1 MTGQEAEEVRE
12 TMSWSLCCVF
22 NGAKQVGWVDSCVVR
37 TSRECPSLW
46 KLINE
51 GTGIWSM
58 AWLVSTWMSG
68 YWELTNR
75 QRNIPCRAIKV
86 PDVNMSD
93 TETRELGYCRTL
105 PTCHKDWGYQ
115 LLQALQER
123 STGSSD
129 VSAASW
135 AWDAMNPIARTA
147 RSDQS
152 PVLFPV
158 WIEGPCFQIILSV
171 MTSHKVNL
179 QSRVW
184 NLMFIYHSMN
194 LKGAEAC
201 RPGVFIGES
210 LNIRITYTQKC
221 LCPLIPLGSSMM
233 GAVVPSFTGQ
243 QDSSDFLYPIQDMY
257 ELLIPLV
264 LEAWIIPE

>member
-1 MTGQEAEEVRE
+1 
-12 TMSWSLCCVF
+12 
-22 NGAKQVGWVDSCVVR
+22 
-37 TSRECPSLW
+37 
-46 KLINE
+46 
-51 GTGIWSM
+51 
-58 AWLVSTWMSG
+58 
-68 YWELTNR
+68 
-75 QRNIPCRAIKV
+75 
-86 PDVNMSD
+86 
-93 TETRELGYCRTL
+93 
-105 PTCHKDWGYQ
+105 
-115 LLQALQER
+115 
-123 STGSSD
+123 
-129 VSAASW
+129 
-135 AWDAMNPIARTA
+135 
-147 RSDQS
+147 
-152 PVLFPV
+152 
-158 WIEGPCFQIILSV
+158 

-264 LEAWIIPE
+264 LEA